1 VICYFLDNRSEFIE
15 ALAQKL
21 GPEFT
26 LLSAQDQEGEKLPAC
41 DVILVRIPARAHPHF
56 SVQLEVLQ
64 QVLRHIATVP
74 VIAFC
79 ATSDRTVIRDA
90 MGAGAYDYFVETNSM
105 DELRI
110 VLRRASQFRELN
122 CELERLRNA
131 GPDLGSFSAISGTDP
146 ALTSVIS
153 LAARVAD
160 TDATVLV
167 TGESGTGK
175 ELLAQAIHK
184 SSPRAGEPF
193 VPVTCSSLPESLIEA
208 ELFGHEKGAFTGAS
222 AARRGRFEAAGRGTV
237 FLDEVGELPPSLQVK
252 LLRVLQER
260 SFERLGS
267 NQPRP
272 MEARV
277 ICATNRDLKQMVKA
291 GTFRLDLYY
300 RLNTIEIA
308 VPPLRSRLDDVILLA
323 HTFLQNFAERY
334 NRPARRISPAVMASL
349 QEHDWPGNV
358 RELQNVIEHAVV
370 VCDGPELRLEHLPSQ
385 FSNVDATAEDSAS
398 LEDEVRSF
406 KRRLIQRTLIEFGN
420 NKVEAARSLKI
431 ARSSLH
437 RLIEELQ
444 ISASTSDVPSR
455 QRVSVPN
462 KLLDS

>member
-1 VICYFLDNRSEFIE
+1 MICYFLDNRSEFIE

-26 LLSAQDQEGEKLPAC
+26 LLSAQDKEGEKVPAC